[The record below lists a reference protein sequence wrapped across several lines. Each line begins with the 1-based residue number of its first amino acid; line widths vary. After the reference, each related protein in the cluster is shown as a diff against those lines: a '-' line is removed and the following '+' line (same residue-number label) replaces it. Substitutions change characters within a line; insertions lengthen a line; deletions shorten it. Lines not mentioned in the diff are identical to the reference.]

1 MLIKSFAK
9 INLSLQIKGVRP
21 DGYHELEMVNLPLS
35 LHDVIEI
42 DVSPRYVNTYIV
54 CDDLALMS
62 MKSNLCTK
70 AVDAMRAHY
79 GFKDNFMIHIHKEIP
94 FAAGLGGGSSNAAC
108 VMLGLDKMLKLHAKK
123 EDLVEIGKGLGADV
137 PYFLDPHPAIV
148 EGIGEKFTPIEVKKR
163 YFCLLVKPEKGLF
176 TKDVYAKCDEFPRQI
191 IDTGLVLKGLKEGD
205 DSLIASNRGNDLYR
219 AAESLLPEIKTIVE
233 SLREDG
239 FEIASM
245 SGSGSCCYALTCD
258 QKKAAKAA
266 KKYTKQGHVSL
277 VCEILR

>member
-42 DVSPRYVNTYIV
+42 DVSPRYANTYIV

-108 VMLGLDKMLKLHAKK
+108 VMLGLDKKLKLHAKK

-137 PYFLDPHPAIV
+137 PYFLDPHPALV

-191 IDTGLVLKGLKEGD
+191 IDTGLVLKGLKEGN
-205 DSLIASNRGNDLYR
+205 DSLIASNRGNDLYL
-219 AAESLLPEIKTIVE
+219 AAEIKTIVE

>member
-1 MLIKSFAK
+1 
-9 INLSLQIKGVRP
+9 
-21 DGYHELEMVNLPLS
+21 MVNLPLS

-42 DVSPRYVNTYIV
+42 DVSPRYANTYIV
-54 CDDLALMS
+54 CDDLALIS

-137 PYFLDPHPAIV
+137 PYFLDPHPALV

-205 DSLIASNRGNDLYR
+205 DSLIASNRGNDLYL